1 MLSATSEHALR
12 ALVQL
17 ARLPAGASALGR
29 KLAESAD
36 IPPNYLSKILLT
48 LRNAGIVE
56 TTRGHGGGYRLSKV
70 PSDIRLIDVIELFE
84 GIRSRPGCLLGEKH
98 DCSDHTPCSAHARWK
113 EVKQAYLSFLESNSI
128 ADIAALPPMPD
139 AEKAGGDGE
148 KRRSPHRPV
157 HPGET

>member
-29 KLAESAD
+29 NLAEAAD

-56 TTRGHGGGYRLSKV
+56 TTRGHGGGYRLSKL

-98 DCSDHTPCSAHARWK
+98 DCSDHTPCSAHAMWK

-139 AEKAGGDGE
+139 AEKAAVDGE
-148 KRRSPHRPV
+148 KRRSPHRLA
-157 HPGET
+157 HPNEA

>member
-29 KLAESAD
+29 KLAEAAD

-56 TTRGHGGGYRLSKV
+56 TTRGHGGGYRLSKL
-70 PSDIRLIDVIELFE
+70 PSDIKLIDVIELFD

-98 DCSDHTPCSAHARWK
+98 DCSDRTPCSAHAKWK
-113 EVKQAYLSFLESNSI
+113 VVKQAYLSFLESNSI
-128 ADIAALPPMPD
+128 ADIAALPSPPD
-139 AEKAGGDGE
+139 TGKDAADGA
-148 KRRSPHRPV
+148 KRRLPRHPV
-157 HPGET
+157 HPDEA